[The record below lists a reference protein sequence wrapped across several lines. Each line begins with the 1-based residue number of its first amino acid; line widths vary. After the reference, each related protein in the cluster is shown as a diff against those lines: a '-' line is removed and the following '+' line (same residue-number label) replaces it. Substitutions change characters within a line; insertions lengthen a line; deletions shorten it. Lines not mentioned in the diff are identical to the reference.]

1 MTSVPIHA
9 RAGDQGFLKQL
20 NRSAVLELIRREP
33 GISRAELA
41 ARTQLTKVTVGA
53 MVQELLD
60 QGWLVE
66 GSLQQGSLG
75 RPGRALHLNERRH
88 VLLGAEVGV
97 QGLRVV
103 ACTLTGRALGQRAIL
118 VPSTTPEATAQHLA
132 TLIMEVLT
140 YPEVAG
146 REVLGLGVAVPGP
159 VALHD
164 PTLLFAPNLGWRD
177 VPFLTVLKPF
187 LPDLPGPWL
196 LENEA
201 KAAAFG
207 EVYFS
212 GGDKPELLAY
222 LSLGTGIG
230 SGLMVGAPVPY
241 LLRGAQ
247 GLAGEIGH
255 SVLQSGGLYCHCG
268 NRGCTETLVS
278 GWAIRAALDIPPGV
292 PLETA
297 LQPRMQ
303 DADVQVT
310 LRRAGEALGML
321 LTNLH
326 HTLNP
331 SDIVLGGSLTRL
343 GEPLLGPALAF
354 FREHQHDLYTR
365 TASISIHIR
374 TDSTFLPARG
384 AAAQVLAS
392 VFHESSVLG

>member
-1 MTSVPIHA
+1 MTSVLLQI

-20 NRSAVLELIRREP
+20 NRSAILEAVRRDP

-41 ARTQLTKVTVGA
+41 ARTQLTKVTVGT

-66 GSLQQGSLG
+66 GGLQQGSVG
-75 RPGRALHLNERRH
+75 RPGRALYLNEGRH
-88 VLLGAEVGV
+88 ILLGAEVGV

-103 ACTLTGRALGQRAIL
+103 ACTLTGRSLGQRAVL
-118 VPSTTPEATAQHLA
+118 TPSTTPEATAQQLA
-132 TLIMEVLT
+132 ILLTEVLAL
-140 YPEVAG
+140 PELAG
-146 REVLGLGVAVPGP
+146 REILGLGVAVPGP
-159 VALHD
+159 VALHES
-164 PTLLFAPNLGWRD
+164 TLVFAPNLGWRNI
-177 VPFLTVLKPF
+177 PFLTVLKPF

-212 GGDKPELLAY
+212 ETAKPELLAY

-230 SGLMVGAPVPY
+230 SGLMVGTPVPH

-255 SVLQSGGLYCHCG
+255 SVLQPGGAYCHCG
-268 NRGCTETLVS
+268 NRGCAETLVS
-278 GWAIRAALDIPPGV
+278 GWAIRAALGIPPGV
-292 PLETA
+292 LLETA
-297 LQPRMQ
+297 LQHRM
-303 DADVQVT
+303 DDIEVQVT

-331 SDIVLGGSLTRL
+331 SDIVLGGALTRL
-343 GEPLLGPALAF
+343 GAPLLQPALTF
-354 FREHQHDLYTR
+354 FGEHQHHLY
-365 TASISIHIR
+365 ASASPVRLHVR
-374 TDSTFLPARG
+374 TDSTFIPARG
-384 AAAQVLAS
+384 AAAQLLAR
-392 VFHESSVLG
+392 VIHTPVGR